1 MKFDMGAAWNEA
13 MRLIAANRQVVA
25 IVAGVFFFL
34 PYLAF
39 MLLFMNQ
46 MEALEAAQ
54 MANPNPE
61 AVGAAMMA
69 FYGQIWWA
77 ILLMVVIQAI
87 GMLGLLALLT
97 DRSRPTVGEALS
109 IGAKLFLP
117 YLGAQLVVSVVLG
130 IMMLLPF
137 AVGAAVSVTAG
148 VLLGLIAIVA
158 LCYLFTK
165 FMLVPP
171 VIAIERETNPL
182 TALGRS
188 WRLTKGNSVRLFF
201 FMVLLLIAIVVIGG
215 VVSMVVGLVFALFG
229 ATAALIGQ
237 AIVSGLLNAIWVVLF
252 LAVLAAIHHQLAG
265 PSTETVRET
274 FE

>member
-54 MANPNPE
+54 MANPNPK
-61 AVGAAMMA
+61 AVGAAMMG

>member
-61 AVGAAMMA
+61 AVGAAMMD

-265 PSTETVRET
+265 PSTKTVRET

>member
-165 FMLVPP
+165 FMLVP
-171 VIAIERETNPL
+171 R
-182 TALGRS
+182 
-188 WRLTKGNSVRLFF
+188 
-201 FMVLLLIAIVVIGG
+201 
-215 VVSMVVGLVFALFG
+215 
-229 ATAALIGQ
+229 
-237 AIVSGLLNAIWVVLF
+237 
-252 LAVLAAIHHQLAG
+252 
-265 PSTETVRET
+265 
-274 FE
+274 

>member
-54 MANPNPE
+54 IANPNPE
-61 AVGAAMMA
+61 AVGAAMME
-69 FYGQIWWA
+69 FYGQIWWV

-97 DRSRPTVGEALS
+97 DRSRPTVGEALA
-109 IGAKLFLP
+109 IGGKLFLP

-130 IMMLLPF
+130 IIMLLPF
-137 AVGAAVSVTAG
+137 AVGAAMSVTAG
-148 VLLGLIAIVA
+148 VLLGLIALVV

-171 VIAIERETNPL
+171 VIAIERQTNPL
-182 TALGRS
+182 AALGRS

-201 FMVLLLIAIVVIGG
+201 FIVLLLLAIVVVGG
-215 VVSMVVGLVFALFG
+215 VVSMIVGLVFALFG

-237 AIVSGLLNAIWVVLF
+237 AIVSGLLNAAWVVLF
-252 LAVLAAIHHQLAG
+252 LAVLAAIHRQLAG
-265 PSTETVRET
+265 PSAEAVRET

>member
-54 MANPNPE
+54 MAHPNPE
-61 AVGAAMMA
+61 AVGAAMMD

>member
-61 AVGAAMMA
+61 AVGAAMMD

-252 LAVLAAIHHQLAG
+252 LAVLAAIHHQLAD